1 MPAYLKKQKT
11 RNTANQKE
19 EAHSFHLITLPRT
32 TLYGTGME
40 RNIDTSTTLV
50 FSKNIN
56 QHSVP
61 YILFRVDISA
71 A

>member
-32 TLYGTGME
+32 TLYGTDME
-40 RNIDTSTTLV
+40 RNIDTALV
-50 FSKNIN
+50 FSNNIN